1 MSYKGTKKKTTRQRE
16 PVEVIF
22 AVQELARRRLET
34 QNLGIQLRTCKGGM
48 VNSCRIGDTL
58 WWRVSL
64 ALALLTNVIN
74 RHPQSEQHHALG
86 EWGEG
91 GGGGGREGRVKRGRG

>member
-1 MSYKGTKKKTTRQRE
+1 
-16 PVEVIF
+16 
-22 AVQELARRRLET
+22 
-34 QNLGIQLRTCKGGM
+34 M

-74 RHPQSEQHHALG
+74 RHPQSEQHPALG

-91 GGGGGREGRVKRGRG
+91 VAAGAEREGLRGVGGSEIID